1 MPELPEVETI
11 VRGLRPHL
19 IGRTVA
25 AVRHVSA
32 HLAQRDPDLP
42 SLRGETITA
51 IDRRAKYIIMQ
62 LSSGRRLLVH
72 LRMSG
77 RLQVKEKSARKD
89 KHDHVVV
96 TFVDSEVKLVFRD
109 VRKFGL
115 FEFVNGNNAAGL
127 ELLGPEATAITAA
140 ELVALCQS
148 SSRPI
153 KTLLL
158 DQHRI
163 AGLGNIYVDESLHR
177 ARIHPLTP
185 AARISRRKVADLAAA
200 IRLILRQAIRYMGTT
215 FDSYRGA
222 DGSSGR
228 YFERLR
234 AYGQTGELCS
244 CGRARIAR
252 TVVGGRGTHFC
263 PHCQRLPNGR
273 RRREA

>member
-1 MPELPEVETI
+1 MPELPEVETV

-19 IGRTVA
+19 VGRTVA
-25 AVRHVSA
+25 AVRYVSP
-32 HLAQRDPDLP
+32 HLLARDPRIR
-42 SLRGETITA
+42 SLRGDTITA
-51 IDRRAKYIIMQ
+51 IDRRAKYILIR
-62 LSSGRRLLVH
+62 LESGRSLLVH

-77 RLQVKEKSARKD
+77 RLQVKEKTARRD

-96 TFVDSEVKLVFRD
+96 TFVESDHKLVFRD

-115 FEFVNGNNAAGL
+115 FEFLDSEDGAGL
-127 ELLGPEATAITAA
+127 GLLGPEATGITAK
-140 ELVALCQS
+140 ELFALCHQS
-148 SSRPI
+148 ERPI
-153 KTLLL
+153 KSLLL

-185 AARISRRKVADLAAA
+185 AAAISRRKVGELAEA
-200 IRLILRQAIRYMGTT
+200 IRFILRQAIRYMGTT

-228 YFERLR
+228 YFERLQ
-234 AYGQTGELCS
+234 AYGQTGNRCA

-252 TVVGGRGTHFC
+252 TAVSGRGTHYC
-263 PHCQRLPNGR
+263 PKCQKLPKR
-273 RRREA
+273 RS